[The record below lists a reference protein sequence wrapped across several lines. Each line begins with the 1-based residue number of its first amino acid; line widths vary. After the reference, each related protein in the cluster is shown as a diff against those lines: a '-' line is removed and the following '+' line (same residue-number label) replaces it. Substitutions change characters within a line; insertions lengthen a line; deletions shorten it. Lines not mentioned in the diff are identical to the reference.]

1 MNRRQ
6 SLAPVYQ
13 VLLDIFGDEIGR
25 PVVAL
30 LDVVAGA
37 EDERDMLIEQAMR
50 IDGCEWRAEA

>member
-13 VLLDIFGDEIGR
+13 DLLDIFGDEIGR

-30 LDVVAGA
+30 LDVVAA
-37 EDERDMLIEQAMR
+37 SEDERDMLIEQAMR

>member
-13 VLLDIFGDEIGR
+13 DLLAIFGDEIGR

-37 EDERDMLIEQAMR
+37 EDERDMLIEQTLR

>member
-13 VLLDIFGDEIGR
+13 DILDIFGDEIGR

-30 LDVVAGA
+30 LDVVAA
-37 EDERDMLIEQAMR
+37 QCDENDELISHAIS
-50 IDGCEWRAEA
+50 IDGYEWQADS